1 VDREVDVKAV
11 VWRRY
16 GAPMDVLALE
26 DVEVPTPV
34 EGEVVLRVVAAGVN
48 ALDWH
53 LVTGVPWLVRLTGFG
68 LLRPRSG
75 RAGRD
80 VAGVVEAVG
89 PGVARFAVGDEVLG
103 TCAGSLAEV
112 AVAAEH
118 RLVPKP
124 PSLSFEHA
132 AALPIA
138 GITALEALRDVAAV
152 RAGQRVLITG
162 ASGGVGTFAVQLA
175 VALGAE
181 VTAVCSGRNVELVRS
196 LGAGEV
202 VDYTHEDWTAG
213 GRRYDAVIELA
224 GRPSLAAVRRCLTDG
239 GIHVLS
245 GGEGGRLLGPV
256 PRGLRAMAV
265 AAVTRTRAR
274 LFLATERAETLAEL
288 VGFVER
294 GELTPVIERT
304 VAFVDA
310 PAAVEHLR
318 QGHTRGKTVV
328 TI

>member
-1 VDREVDVKAV
+1 VKAI

-26 DVEVPTPV
+26 DVEVPTPG
-34 EGEVVLRVVAAGVN
+34 EGEVLLRVVAAGVN

-53 LVTGVPWLVRLTGFG
+53 LVTGVPWLVRATGFG
-68 LLRPRSG
+68 LLRPWRG
-75 RAGRD
+75 RARRD
-80 VAGVVEAVG
+80 VAGVVEAIG
-89 PGVARFAVGDEVLG
+89 PGVTRFEVGDEVLG
-103 TCAGSLAEV
+103 TCEGSLAEV
-112 AVAAEH
+112 AVARDH

-124 PSLSFEHA
+124 ASLSFEHA

-152 RAGQRVLITG
+152 GAGQRVLVTG

-181 VTAVCSGRNVELVRS
+181 VTAVCSARNVELVRS
-196 LGAGEV
+196 LGASDV
-202 VDYTHEDWTAG
+202 VDYTHEDWTAR
-213 GRRYDAVIELA
+213 GRRYDVVLELA
-224 GRPSLAAVRRCLTDG
+224 GRPPSTAVRGCLTAG

-256 PRGLRAMAV
+256 PRGVWAMAA

-274 LFLATERAETLAEL
+274 LFLATERAETLAAL

-294 GELTPVIERT
+294 GEVTPVIERT
-304 VAFVDA
+304 VPLADA

-318 QGHTRGKTVV
+318 LGHTRGKTIV